1 MPRVKKTPVK
11 SKPLV
16 KRRLTKKVKIKAPAT
31 ALKVSPA
38 KYDLIQEKYGN
49 VASWAVWKDGA
60 GKSNMEFE
68 KPDLSILNPNVVLVG
83 LNISKPIK
91 KPFTNFHPEYLHA
104 NDYKLRY
111 ALKGTPFWGAY
122 MTDIIKDFEE
132 KVSGTLMKFLRNNKD
147 FEKEHIAAFEQELID
162 IGSDKPIIIAFG
174 NDSYT
179 ILKRNLGDKY
189 RIYKVT
195 HYSAFTITK
204 EKLRIEVD
212 KLIV

>member
-11 SKPLV
+11 SKPPV
-16 KRRLTKKVKIKAPAT
+16 KRLTKKVKTRAPAT
-31 ALKVSPA
+31 TLKVSPE
-38 KYDLIQEKYGN
+38 KYSFIQSKYGN
-49 VASWAVWKDGA
+49 VASWAVWKDGV

-83 LNISKPIK
+83 LNISKPIE
-91 KPFTNFHPEYLHA
+91 KPFANFHPEYLHA

-122 MTDIIKDFEE
+122 MTDIIKDFAE
-132 KVSGTLMKFLRNNKD
+132 KVSGNLMKYLKNNKD
-147 FEKEHIAAFEQELID
+147 FEKENIAAFEQELIH
-162 IGSDKPIIIAFG
+162 IGSDKPILIALG
-174 NDSYT
+174 SDSYT

-204 EKLRIEVD
+204 EKLRTEVES
-212 KLIV
+212 LIV

>member
-11 SKPLV
+11 SKPPV
-16 KRRLTKKVKIKAPAT
+16 KRLTKKVKTKAPT
-31 ALKVSPA
+31 TTLKVSPE
-38 KYDLIQEKYGN
+38 KYEFIEEKYGN
-49 VASWAVWKDGA
+49 VASWAVWKDGV

-83 LNISKPIK
+83 LNISKPIEK
-91 KPFTNFHPEYLHA
+91 SFANFHSDSPHA

-132 KVSGTLMKFLRNNKD
+132 KVSGNLMKYLKNNKD
-147 FEKEHIAAFEQELID
+147 FEKKHIAAFEQELID
-162 IGSDKPIIIAFG
+162 IGSDKPILIALG

-195 HYSAFTITK
+195 HYSHRPNTK
-204 EKLRIEVD
+204 EKLRTEVES
-212 KLIV
+212 LIV